1 MKKFDFDKKY
11 IQIAILTVIV
21 LATIILFDKIVGN
34 LGAIH
39 ANIKGT
45 FSFLTTIIRP
55 FIIGFAIAYFLN
67 PCIRYIENISFVK
80 NSNFFDTKNRKRI
93 LSVVII
99 YIIFALCIYLVISS
113 VLPNVVSNINILIA
127 TLPNSIEEMSTL
139 LMQYS
144 KEDGNVLMPTLEAI
158 NQFTK
163 TDYSVD
169 YIVNSAIISV
179 SQALFKIPNIFSSV
193 VIGIISIANGI
204 IAVVLGFVISI
215 YMLFD
220 KEYFKEQFKKITL
233 VLTKKST
240 AQKIFNVMDMANQ
253 TFEKF
258 IVGKA
263 IDSFLIGTM
272 FFFISMIFQIP
283 YASLFGIIIGVTNM
297 IPYFGPFIGAVPI
310 LLITLVWDFYMVIP
324 VGIAILILQ
333 QFDGIVLGPK
343 ILGDSMGLRPI
354 SIIFAILIGGELF
367 GVIGMFLG
375 APVYAVTST
384 ILNEILDKN
393 YEKKMYS

>member
-99 YIIFALCIYLVISS
+99 YIIFVLCIYLVISS